1 MQYIE
6 PDPMF
11 SLSNRNLLI
20 FFIAILVFVPLPF
33 GSNRPMYWWMSEFA
47 LHLLTMG
54 VLVEVAFI
62 QKLTLRGIDR
72 GAAALLA
79 LFTALVSWQWIAGET
94 LDPHATQSQLLK
106 TVSLIEVF
114 FLTIVLVNSR
124 QHLRWLATAL
134 VLAGTFQAVYGSLM
148 TVTGT
153 DYIWNQPKEG
163 YRGVAT
169 GTFINRN
176 HLAGYLEMCLALG
189 LGLLIA
195 NLEDNG
201 AVTWRQFFRRI
212 INTMLGEK
220 ARTRIYLA
228 LMVIGL
234 ILSQSRMGNTAFF
247 ASMMISGFIGL
258 LLFRKSSRGVVVL
271 CASLL
276 VIDIFLMGTF
286 FGIDKVQQRLQS
298 TSLDTE
304 ERLVVND
311 LSLAIVKNN
320 LWTGTGLGTYYAA
333 LPPHR
338 NEQVPQAYVHAHSDL
353 IEFPSELGIL
363 GTLPLSLL
371 VLYSFVTAI
380 RVQMSRRS
388 RLLRAM
394 GFSSGMGIIAIMLH
408 SLTDFNLQ
416 IFANAAT
423 FMVILALPFVC
434 MRIERKAH
442 HWASRSRGSSDKL
455 PVPATL

>member
-1 MQYIE
+1 
-6 PDPMF
+6 
-11 SLSNRNLLI
+11 
-20 FFIAILVFVPLPF
+20 
-33 GSNRPMYWWMSEFA
+33 
-47 LHLLTMG
+47 
-54 VLVEVAFI
+54 
-62 QKLTLRGIDR
+62 
-72 GAAALLA
+72 
-79 LFTALVSWQWIAGET
+79 
-94 LDPHATQSQLLK
+94 
-106 TVSLIEVF
+106 
-114 FLTIVLVNSR
+114 
-124 QHLRWLATAL
+124 
-134 VLAGTFQAVYGSLM
+134 
-148 TVTGT
+148 
-153 DYIWNQPKEG
+153 
-163 YRGVAT
+163 VAT

-212 INTMLGEK
+212 INTMLGET

-247 ASMMISGFIGL
+247 ASMMIAGFIGL
-258 LLFRKSSRGVVVL
+258 VLFRKSSRGVVVL
-271 CASLL
+271 FASLL

-304 ERLVVND
+304 DRLVVND
-311 LSLAIVKNN
+311 LSLEIVKDN

-333 LPPHR
+333 FPPYR

-434 MRIERKAH
+434 MNVERKVH
-442 HWASRSRGSSDKL
+442 HRSSRSRGSSDKL
-455 PVPATL
+455 PVTATL

>member
-1 MQYIE
+1 
-6 PDPMF
+6 
-11 SLSNRNLLI
+11 
-20 FFIAILVFVPLPF
+20 
-33 GSNRPMYWWMSEFA
+33 MYWWMSEFA

-54 VLVEVAFI
+54 VLVELAFI

-79 LFTALVSWQWIAGET
+79 LFTALVSWQWLAGET
-94 LDPHATQSQLLK
+94 LDPHATQAQLLK
-106 TVSLIEVF
+106 TISLIEVF

-153 DYIWNQPKEG
+153 DYIWNQPKEA
-163 YRGVAT
+163 YQGVAT
-169 GTFINRN
+169 GTFVNRN

-271 CASLL
+271 FASLL

-304 ERLVVND
+304 ERLIVND
-311 LSLAIVKNN
+311 LSLEIVKDN
-320 LWTGTGLGTYYAA
+320 LWTGTGLGTYYTAF
-333 LPPHR
+333 PPQR
-338 NEQVPQAYVHAHSDL
+338 NDQVSTAYVHAHSDL

-434 MRIERKAH
+434 MNVERKVRPGS
-442 HWASRSRGSSDKL
+442 SRSRGASDKQ
-455 PVPATL
+455 PVAATLA

>member
-1 MQYIE
+1 
-6 PDPMF
+6 
-11 SLSNRNLLI
+11 
-20 FFIAILVFVPLPF
+20 
-33 GSNRPMYWWMSEFA
+33 
-47 LHLLTMG
+47 
-54 VLVEVAFI
+54 
-62 QKLTLRGIDR
+62 
-72 GAAALLA
+72 
-79 LFTALVSWQWIAGET
+79 
-94 LDPHATQSQLLK
+94 
-106 TVSLIEVF
+106 
-114 FLTIVLVNSR
+114 
-124 QHLRWLATAL
+124 
-134 VLAGTFQAVYGSLM
+134 
-148 TVTGT
+148 
-153 DYIWNQPKEG
+153 
-163 YRGVAT
+163 
-169 GTFINRN
+169 
-176 HLAGYLEMCLALG
+176 
-189 LGLLIA
+189 
-195 NLEDNG
+195 
-201 AVTWRQFFRRI
+201 
-212 INTMLGEK
+212 
-220 ARTRIYLA
+220 
-228 LMVIGL
+228 
-234 ILSQSRMGNTAFF
+234 MGNTAFF
-247 ASMMISGFIGL
+247 ASMMIAGFIGL
-258 LLFRKSSRGVVVL
+258 VLFRKSNRGVVVL
-271 CASLL
+271 FASLL

-298 TSLDTE
+298 NSLDTE

-380 RVQMSRRS
+380 RVQISRRS